1 MISLWHLPF
10 KKFAIVEN
18 FAFSFFVLVIFYSS
32 LISFSKKKK
41 KKRKKERK
49 KGRKNEKK
57 TTAKLK
63 GKNLLEKK
71 KVMAS

>member
-18 FAFSFFVLVIFYSS
+18 FAFSFFVLVIFYCF

-41 KKRKKERK
+41 KKEKKERKKERK
-49 KGRKNEKK
+49 E
-57 TTAKLK
+57 
-63 GKNLLEKK
+63 EWKK
-71 KVMAS
+71 KNDSQT